1 MESLE
6 NIYLERNWT
15 PLLWFIAIV
24 LVLTISFVQ
33 LEIEEALGIE
43 PHINPG
49 LNFFLG
55 FLTAMSFSH
64 FITSQSRPKIQICNH
79 FLIRHRA
86 LEAVGWNQ
94 VKKVEKKG
102 NHLILHTPEVQFK
115 KEIRIS
121 LSAVKEKEEI
131 VKDVE
136 KICEMK
142 GILFKKE

>member
-6 NIYLERNWT
+6 NIYLEKNWT
-15 PLLWFIAIV
+15 PLLWFTAIV
-24 LVLTISFVQ
+24 LVITISFVQ
-33 LEIEEALGIE
+33 LDIQKALGIK

-55 FLTAMSFSH
+55 YMAAWFLGPFM
-64 FITSQSRPKIQICNH
+64 TSLTRPKIQICNH
-79 FLIRHRA
+79 FLVRHRT
-86 LEAVGWNQ
+86 LEAVSWNQ
-94 VKKVEKKG
+94 VKKVKKKR
-102 NHLILHTPEVQFK
+102 NYLVLHTPEVQFK

-121 LSAVKEKEEI
+121 LSPVKGREEI

-142 GILFKKE
+142 GIPFEKE

>member
-15 PLLWFIAIV
+15 PLMWFTAM
-24 LVLTISFVQ
+24 VLTFTISLFQ
-33 LEIEEALGIE
+33 LDIQKALGIE

-55 FLTAMSFSH
+55 FMVAWFLGPFM
-64 FITSQSRPKIQICNH
+64 TSLSRPKIQICNH

-86 LEAVGWNQ
+86 LEVVSWNQ
-94 VKKVEKKG
+94 VKGVKKKG
-102 NHLILHTPEVQFK
+102 NYLILNTPGVQFK
-115 KEIRIS
+115 KEHRIS
-121 LSAVKEKEEI
+121 LSAVKKKEEI

-136 KICEMK
+136 KICEME
-142 GILFKKE
+142 GIPFEKE